1 LVDNRASGRHVAQIV
16 RRLPKQR
23 LRRAGSVIPSAAG
36 DALSQPERSLAAPGM
51 ALPARDAVLSMRD
64 GVLPDLKEKAM
75 FSVIFEVLPKK
86 ERFNDYLELAKHL
99 KPIIEKVDG
108 FIDNERFESRLRPG
122 WLLSHSTW
130 RDEKS
135 VVRWRTEGE
144 HHAVQE
150 RGRFEIFAD
159 YHLRVG
165 DVTADTSPPANAPIR
180 EQRFDE
186 TEVGSA
192 KFVTLTE
199 VAAEQGVA
207 FAARPDLLP
216 AHLGLDAS
224 TNAVV
229 EHDVFKSIY
238 APGKLALLVSW
249 RDRDVGLEW
258 KPGKPSSVQYLRHR
272 KVRIV
277 RDYGMRDR
285 REAPQ
290 FYPAVERSKA

>member
-1 LVDNRASGRHVAQIV
+1 
-16 RRLPKQR
+16 
-23 LRRAGSVIPSAAG
+23 
-36 DALSQPERSLAAPGM
+36 
-51 ALPARDAVLSMRD
+51 
-64 GVLPDLKEKAM
+64 M
-75 FSVIFEVLPKK
+75 FSVIFEVCPKK
-86 ERFNDYLELAKHL
+86 ERFNDYLGLAKHL
-99 KPIIEKVDG
+99 KPIIEKIEG
-108 FIDNERFESRLRPG
+108 FVDNERFESSRRPG

-150 RGRFEIFAD
+150 KGRFEIFAD

-165 DVTADTSPPANAPIR
+165 DVIADTSPPANAPIR

-186 TEVGSA
+186 TEVGAA
-192 KFVTLTE
+192 KLATLTE
-199 VAAEQGVA
+199 ITATDGAA
-207 FAARPDLLP
+207 FAAQPDLLP

-224 TNAVV
+224 TSAVA

-238 APGKLALLVSW
+238 TPGKLALLVSW
-249 RDRDVGLEW
+249 RDRDAGVHW
-258 KPGKPSSVQYLRHR
+258 TPGRPAGVRDLRHR
-272 KVRIV
+272 RIRVV

-290 FYPAVERSKA
+290 FYPAVEESDVERSKT